1 MDMSWRRQLAKAL
14 TAVENRTDGW
24 RDILRQSYASSSDTF
39 VIGITGPPGAGKS
52 SLIDL
57 LASYWATQGHR
68 VGIVAIDPA
77 SPFSGGAVLGDRVR
91 MRRAEDDER
100 IFIRS
105 MSARG
110 HGGGLNEAAVDLCS
124 VLAGHG
130 ITRILLETVGVGQN
144 EVEVAFV
151 ADCTLVVSVPG
162 LGDSVQA
169 AKAGLLEVGDIYVV
183 NKGDLPGADSVSRDL
198 RIMLA
203 LVFPGRAGTNT
214 CGADTSMVAAVSGV
228 VRSILSTRFGS
239 PDEAEGA
246 WHPPVCVVSATEATA
261 IGELAGEVDAFEG
274 WLRRGGHLIQRR
286 RARIDRQLRNLLT
299 RLLLDRLLE
308 SDASLS
314 ERGLSD
320 WISRIEA
327 GSLDPHSAVD
337 DILSQGGMR

>member
-1 MDMSWRRQLAKAL
+1 MDVSWRRQLAKAL
-14 TAVENRTDGW
+14 SAVENRTSGW
-24 RDILRQSYASSSDTF
+24 REILRQSYSSANDTF

-52 SLIDL
+52 SLIDI

-91 MRRAEDDER
+91 MRRSEEDDR

-130 ITRILLETVGVGQN
+130 TTRILLETVGVGQN

-183 NKGDLPGADSVSRDL
+183 NKGDLPGADAVARDL
-198 RIMLA
+198 RTMLA
-203 LVFPGRAGTNT
+203 LVFPGRAGNNIR
-214 CGADTSMVAAVSGV
+214 GADKSMVAGVSDV
-228 VRSILSTRFGS
+228 VRDILVSRFGA
-239 PDEAEGA
+239 PDETEGS
-246 WHPPVCVVSATEATA
+246 WHPPVRLVSAAETTA
-261 IGELAGEVDAFEG
+261 IGELADEVDAFEG
-274 WLRRGGHLIQRR
+274 WLRRSGHLAQRR
-286 RARIDRQLRNLLT
+286 KARIDRQLRNLLT
-299 RLLLDRLLE
+299 RQLLRRLLE
-308 SDASLS
+308 SDVRLS

-320 WISRIEA
+320 WVSQVEV
-327 GSLDPHSAVD
+327 GTLDPHSAVD
-337 DILSQGGMR
+337 NILSQGAKR